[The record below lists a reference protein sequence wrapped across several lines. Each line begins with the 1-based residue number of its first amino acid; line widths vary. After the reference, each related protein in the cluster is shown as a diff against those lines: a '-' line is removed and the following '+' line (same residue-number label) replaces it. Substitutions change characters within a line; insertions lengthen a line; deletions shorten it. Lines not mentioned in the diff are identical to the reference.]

1 MPETAAPKFSCPSCG
16 KQFRWKPELAGKK
29 GKCACGGVLSIPA
42 TPPATATRSAPPPP
56 PPAPPPPPVERNPLD
71 DEYALAEEPIEPP
84 KSYARPAGAAAAS
97 STVMQAGRS
106 PVVVTRE
113 DDDEGGGGGREL
125 NIGGALKWFGIGA
138 VAAAL
143 AVWEFSSP
151 TDPEARGRR
160 RGLRALLVLA
170 NHIHPRGAFFLLA
183 AFAAFMLVVG
193 VLILLGKAKDDDSE
207 HEKNKD
213 QWPASRGKR

>member
-16 KQFRWKPELAGKK
+16 KQFRWKPEMAGKK
-29 GKCACGGVLSIPA
+29 GKCQCGGVLSVPA
-42 TPPATATRSAPPPP
+42 TPPAPSAAPTTRAAPPP
-56 PPAPPPPPVERNPLD
+56 PPPPPVERNPLD
-71 DEYALAEEPIEPP
+71 DEYAIAEDPIEPP
-84 KSYARPAGAAAAS
+84 PSYARPAAAAP
-97 STVMQAGRS
+97 TVMRANPSAAKAG
-106 PVVVTRE
+106 
-113 DDDEGGGGGREL
+113 DDEGGGSGRQF
-125 NIGGALKWFGIGA
+125 NISGSLKWFGIGA

-151 TDPEARGRR
+151 TDPEARGRK

-170 NHIHPRGAFFLLA
+170 NHMHPRGAFFLLA